1 MKTSLMKTS
10 VRAAGIKSVA
20 NSRGGLG
27 ASELHGKRQDS
38 VSQKR
43 IISDPKSI
51 NWSKAGEG
59 QGLDLV
65 AAFKAH
71 KKEMGAVERGNA
83 EIGTHLLVVVPPE
96 WIKEGG
102 DIHDPNNPNT
112 LKAIAAAKAWAESW
126 QGSGSVFAYRFDLD
140 EKGTGVIDLFTAP
153 VFEQGRRNGKT
164 VKTISPSM
172 AKRELVKQTGE
183 KTSGA
188 AFQTSWAEW
197 AETHLDTR
205 MERGNRKEETGREH
219 VHAEIY
225 AKVAE
230 TVKAELETE
239 FEVKKVEENDR
250 LERLRAAREK
260 QLQENY
266 EAKQKQLD
274 ESYEARQAE
283 IESLRAE
290 HSNLEQKNT
299 QLSLEIASKTNTIA
313 SLEKREAA
321 VEANEAKK
329 LALFNKSK
337 VIQDKLEELHVLEND
352 IKEDY
357 EKKYDERVSKLNRQ
371 YESQKTFFEQTKK
384 SWLDSH
390 EEKKQLFEREKNAF
404 QKMADEWGNSQNIL
418 KEINSLR
425 FDIGLIKGKLNKA
438 ENDLAE
444 KSSII
449 DSQKKEISALK
460 YSKQVLIFVNN
471 FLKKNLPSVLSELL
485 EKWEKSPENP
495 DNADEKSYSGPSGP

>member
-1 MKTSLMKTS
+1 
-10 VRAAGIKSVA
+10 
-20 NSRGGLG
+20 
-27 ASELHGKRQDS
+27 
-38 VSQKR
+38 
-43 IISDPKSI
+43 
-51 NWSKAGEG
+51 
-59 QGLDLV
+59 
-65 AAFKAH
+65 
-71 KKEMGAVERGNA
+71 MGAVERAKA

-250 LERLRAAREK
+250 LERLKAAKEK

-266 EAKQKQLD
+266 KARQKQLEAD
-274 ESYEARQAE
+274 YQAKQEQLEKSYEAKQAE
-283 IESLRAE
+283 IESLLADQN
-290 HSNLEQKNT
+290 NLEIKNN
-299 QLSLEIASKTNTIA
+299 QLSKEIASKTNTI
-313 SLEKREAA
+313 SNLEKREAA

-329 LALFNKSK
+329 LTLFNKTK
-337 VIQDKLEELHVLEND
+337 VIQDSAPCVAICFCCISSSAFGRHQFLHHGD
-352 IKEDY
+352 
-357 EKKYDERVSKLNRQ
+357 
-371 YESQKTFFEQTKK
+371 
-384 SWLDSH
+384 
-390 EEKKQLFEREKNAF
+390 LF
-404 QKMADEWGNSQNIL
+404 
-418 KEINSLR
+418 
-425 FDIGLIKGKLNKA
+425 
-438 ENDLAE
+438 
-444 KSSII
+444 
-449 DSQKKEISALK
+449 
-460 YSKQVLIFVNN
+460 V
-471 FLKKNLPSVLSELL
+471 
-485 EKWEKSPENP
+485 
-495 DNADEKSYSGPSGP
+495 